1 MAGIQSLIQRFA
13 DGGQPAF
20 SSDPTINAQ
29 WNALAGK
36 TGADITAQRQ
46 ALAQQNEAYNTNQ
59 NLNNLYGITEA
70 PAQKQFLTDFNT
82 AAATP
87 GFQSVAPT
95 GNAYAPTA
103 TQSFEQALAAAN
115 AANPGKGASNALMN
129 QFTTGAGA
137 ADNPFLGQ
145 YNYMTQGGG
154 PASIT
159 PFTVQQLYNQQH
171 PTVASPAAINTV
183 GGYFDT
189 NRFKSTSE
197 SIDPE
202 GYKIVT
208 TPVGTF
214 KVNPVNYKIVSV
226 TPVAKASG
234 GSVGMPDSYS
244 QGNWKL
250 I

>member
-1 MAGIQSLIQRFA
+1 MADQIPTYSADPNIQAGLAALYGKSG
-13 DGGQPAF
+13 DV
-20 SSDPTINAQ
+20 NAVG
-29 WNALAGK
+29 L
-36 TGADITAQRQ
+36 TDAQKAAAQDVFNKRTDLFNQ
-46 ALAQQNEAYNTNQ
+46 AAAYQTNQ
-59 NLNNLYGITEA
+59 NLGGLYGLTD
-70 PAQKQFLTDFNT
+70 PTAQKQFLTDFNK

-87 GFQSVAPT
+87 GFQYLAPT

-103 TQSFEQALAAAN
+103 SQTFTQALAANKGN
-115 AANPGKGASNALMN
+115 ANALMN

-159 PFTVQQLYNQQH
+159 PFTAQQLYNQQH
-171 PTVASPAAINTV
+171 PTVAAPAATNTV

-189 NRFKSTSE
+189 NQFRSTSE
-197 SIDPE
+197 STDPE

-208 TPVGTF
+208 TPVGIF
-214 KVNPVNYKIVSV
+214 KINPVNHKIVSV
-226 TPVAKASG
+226 MPVAKASG
-234 GSVGMPDSYS
+234 GSVQMPDAYS